1 MNQPAPLFKRV
12 ESQVNLPQLEEG
24 ILKLWTGLDAFQQ
37 SNARRKGAQGK
48 GEFVFYDGPPFATGT
63 PHYGHLLAGTIKDIV
78 PRFWNMRGY
87 HVDRRFGWDCHG
99 LPIENLAQ
107 KALNLNGTPEIRA
120 LGVDKFNE
128 QCRSMVQTYVAEW
141 RKTVTRMGRWVDF
154 DNDYKTMDRD
164 FMESVWWVFKRLWDQ
179 SRVYKAHRIMPYSWK
194 LTTPLSNFEAGNNY
208 KDVQDPAITV
218 RFKLTGLEGRQFG
231 NPEIDSAITAGKA
244 HVLAWT
250 TTPWTLPSNLAL
262 CVGPEIA
269 YCWLADTQSGDVYL
283 LAKDRLTAY
292 YKKPDQFRIISDCL
306 GKDVVGLT
314 YKPLFPYLE
323 TRAEAFRII
332 SDGFVTTGDGT
343 GIVHI
348 APAYGE
354 DDYRV
359 SRENNILAAPPVMQ
373 INVEDIV
380 GKKSGHVPPSASL
393 DLGDLLDEEAKF
405 TAEVPEYAGQFCKDA
420 DKAIIK
426 RLKDEGKLVHQSTI
440 VHSYPFC
447 ERTDTPLIYRAI
459 EAWYVRIKGVTQFG
473 QTIIEDLSPKMVANN
488 DKIRWV
494 PEAIGS
500 NRFGNWLKEAKDWN
514 ISRNRFWGSCLPIW
528 INVDQPTDMKCMGS
542 VAELEEFAGLP
553 KGSVTDLH
561 KHHLD
566 KLVITTPDGKTY
578 KRTPEVLDCWFE
590 SGAMPYA
597 QVHWMGGADGKQ
609 APPVFP
615 AQFIAEGLDQTRG
628 WFYTLL
634 VLSTALF
641 DKPAFQNVV
650 VNGLVLAED
659 GQKMSKSKKNYPDP
673 HLVLDTY
680 GADALRAYLI
690 DSPVVR
696 AEPLKFSEAG
706 LKEIVRTVV
715 LPYWN
720 ALSFFTTY
728 AAVDGFDPRNVSARP
743 ARDRKP
749 IDRWALSVLQS
760 LVRDVNTEMEGY
772 RLYNVVPRL
781 VSFIDQL
788 TNTYIR
794 LNRARFWKSPD
805 PLDQADAYH
814 TLYQVLTTFAKV
826 LAPFMP
832 FLTEE
837 VYQRLVRPT
846 DAAAPASVHW
856 CDYPQADEALIDRDL
871 ERDVALSLTVA
882 SLARKLREDHKLKIR
897 QPLPALTII
906 SRDPVV
912 RAAGERFRAAIA
924 LELNVKEVRFSA
936 DEAAFCALSVKPNL
950 KVLGKRC
957 GPKLK
962 GISATLSGW
971 SFAEVAELEAGRTIT
986 VDGEAI
992 SKDDLML
999 TRSPVAGAITA
1010 SLGAVTVALDTA
1022 VTPELMREGLAR
1034 EFVSVLQQARKD
1046 AGLEVSDRI
1055 RVVFASDDADVSA
1068 ALTTHSAFVADEVLA
1083 VTLTTDASAV
1093 TVADLNGRAVRYSL
1107 VKA

>member
-1 MNQPAPLFKRV
+1 MNQPAAVFRRV
-12 ESQVNLPQLEEG
+12 ESQVNLPQLEEA
-24 ILKLWTGLDAFQQ
+24 ILKLWADLDAFQE
-37 SNARRKGAQGK
+37 SNRRREGAKGT

-78 PRFWNMRGY
+78 PRYWNMRGK

-120 LGVDKFNE
+120 LGIDKFNE

-164 FMESVWWVFKRLWDQ
+164 FMESVWWVFKRLWDSKDADGK

-218 RFKLTGLEGRQFG
+218 KFRLKKKLGRFLDRIHAKVDFPESNSDKQFVRTSVDER
-231 NPEIDSAITAGKA
+231 PVFI
-244 HVLAWT
+244 LAWT
-250 TTPWTLPSNLAL
+250 TTPWTLPENLAL
-262 CVGPEIA
+262 CVGPSVGYVLIEDKA
-269 YCWLADTQSGDVYL
+269 SKDVYL
-283 LAKDRLTAY
+283 LAKDRLSIY
-292 YKKPDQFRIISDCL
+292 YKSNDAYQVL
-306 GKDVVGLT
+306 GELAGTRLIEDE
-314 YKPLFPYLE
+314 YEPLFPYF
-323 TRAEAFRII
+323 ANQPNAFRILCD
-332 SDGFVTTGDGT
+332 SFVTTGDGT
-343 GIVHI
+343 GIVHL

-359 SRENNILAAPPVMQ
+359 CRAAG
-373 INVEDIV
+373 I
-380 GKKSGHVPPSASL
+380 
-393 DLGDLLDEEAKF
+393 DLVDPLDEEAKF
-405 TAEVPEYAGQFCKDA
+405 TSDVPEYAGQFCKDA

-459 EAWYVRIKGVTQFG
+459 EAWYVRV
-473 QTIIEDLSPKMVANN
+473 EDLRDKLAANN
-488 DKIRWV
+488 AKIRWV
-494 PEAIGS
+494 PETIGS

-528 INVDQPTDMKCMGS
+528 VNVADASDTFCVGS
-542 VAELEEFAGLP
+542 VAELEKLSGQTI
-553 KGSVTDLH
+553 TDLH

-566 KLVITTPDGKTY
+566 KVVIIKDGKTY
-578 KRTPEVLDCWFE
+578 QRTPEVLDCWFE

-673 HLVLDTY
+673 HVVLDTY

-728 AAVDGFDPRNVSARP
+728 AAADGYDPRTWTAKP
-743 ARDRKP
+743 AAQRHLL
-749 IDRWALSVLQS
+749 DRWVLSVLQS
-760 LVRDVNTEMEGY
+760 LVRDVNVEMEAY
-772 RLYNVVPRL
+772 RLYAVVPRL
-781 VSFIDQL
+781 VRFIDDL

-794 LNRARFWKSPD
+794 FSRTRFWGKD
-805 PLDQADAYH
+805 GRDAQADAYAS
-814 TLYQVLTTFAKV
+814 LYQVLTTFAKV

-837 VYQRLVRPT
+837 VHQRLVRSVDST
-846 DAAAPASVHW
+846 APASVHW
-856 CDYPQADEALIDRDL
+856 CDFPQADAALIDAAL
-871 ERDVALSLTVA
+871 EREMALAETAISLG
-882 SLARKLREDHKLKIR
+882 RKLREDHKLKVR
-897 QPLPALTII
+897 QPLPTVTIV
-906 SRDPVV
+906 SRE
-912 RAAGERFRAAIA
+912 AAVQGAVERLGSIIA
-924 LELNVKEVRFSA
+924 TELNVKAVRQSH

-962 GISATLSGW
+962 SISAVLSGW
-971 SFAEVAELEAGRTIT
+971 SFAEVAELEAGRSII
-986 VDGEAI
+986 VDGEVI
-992 SKDDLML
+992 GKDDLLL

-1034 EFVSVLQQARKD
+1034 EFISVVQQARKD

-1055 RVVFASDDADVSA
+1055 KLGWSSDDAEVVA
-1068 ALTTHSAFVADEVLA
+1068 AISTHNAFIADEVLA
-1083 VTLTTDASAV
+1083 VNFNQDATAA
-1093 TVADLNGRAVRYSL
+1093 TAAELNGRAVKISL
-1107 VKA
+1107 TKA

>member
-1 MNQPAPLFKRV
+1 MNQPAAVFRRV
-12 ESQVNLPQLEEG
+12 ESQVNLPQLEEA
-24 ILKLWTGLDAFQQ
+24 ILKLWADLDAFQE
-37 SNARRKGAQGK
+37 SNRRREGAKGT

-78 PRFWNMRGY
+78 PRYWNMRGK

-120 LGVDKFNE
+120 LGIDKFNE

-164 FMESVWWVFKRLWDQ
+164 FMESVWWVFKRLWDSKDADGK

-218 RFKLTGLEGRQFG
+218 KFRLKKKLGRFLDRIHAKVDFPESNSDKQFVRTSVDER
-231 NPEIDSAITAGKA
+231 PVFI
-244 HVLAWT
+244 LAWT
-250 TTPWTLPSNLAL
+250 TTPWTLPENLAL
-262 CVGPEIA
+262 CVGPSVGYVLIEDKA
-269 YCWLADTQSGDVYL
+269 SKDVYL
-283 LAKDRLTAY
+283 LAKDRLSIY
-292 YKKPDQFRIISDCL
+292 YKSNDAYQVL
-306 GKDVVGLT
+306 GELAGTRLIEDE
-314 YKPLFPYLE
+314 YEPLFPYF
-323 TRAEAFRII
+323 ANQPNAFRILCD
-332 SDGFVTTGDGT
+332 SFVTTGDGT
-343 GIVHI
+343 GIVHL

-359 SRENNILAAPPVMQ
+359 CRAAG
-373 INVEDIV
+373 I
-380 GKKSGHVPPSASL
+380 
-393 DLGDLLDEEAKF
+393 DLVDPLDEEAKF

-459 EAWYVRIKGVTQFG
+459 EAWYVRV
-473 QTIIEDLSPKMVANN
+473 EDLRDKLAANN
-488 DKIRWV
+488 AKIRWV
-494 PEAIGS
+494 PETIGS

-528 INVDQPTDMKCMGS
+528 VNVADASDTFCVGS
-542 VAELEEFAGLP
+542 VAELEKLSGQTI
-553 KGSVTDLH
+553 TDLH

-566 KLVITTPDGKTY
+566 KVVIIKDGKTY
-578 KRTPEVLDCWFE
+578 QRTPEVLDCWFE

-673 HLVLDTY
+673 HVVLDTY

-728 AAVDGFDPRNVSARP
+728 AAADGYDPRTWTAKP
-743 ARDRKP
+743 AAQRHLL
-749 IDRWALSVLQS
+749 DRWVLSVLQS
-760 LVRDVNTEMEGY
+760 LVRDVNVEMEAY
-772 RLYNVVPRL
+772 RLYAVVPRL
-781 VSFIDQL
+781 VCFIDDL

-794 LNRARFWKSPD
+794 FSRTRFWGKD
-805 PLDQADAYH
+805 GRDAQADAYAS
-814 TLYQVLTTFAKV
+814 LYQVLTTFAKV

-837 VYQRLVRPT
+837 VHQRLVRSVDST
-846 DAAAPASVHW
+846 APASVHW
-856 CDYPQADEALIDRDL
+856 CDFPQADAALIDAAL
-871 ERDVALSLTVA
+871 EREMALAETAISLG
-882 SLARKLREDHKLKIR
+882 RKLREDHKLKVR
-897 QPLPALTII
+897 QPLPTVTIV
-906 SRDPVV
+906 SRE
-912 RAAGERFRAAIA
+912 AAVQGAVERLGSIIA
-924 LELNVKEVRFSA
+924 TELNVKAVRQSH

-962 GISATLSGW
+962 SISAVLSGW
-971 SFAEVAELEAGRTIT
+971 SFAEVAELEAGRSII
-986 VDGEAI
+986 VDGEVI
-992 SKDDLML
+992 GKDDLLL

-1034 EFVSVLQQARKD
+1034 EFISVVQQARKD

-1055 RVVFASDDADVSA
+1055 KLGWSSDDAEVVA
-1068 ALTTHSAFVADEVLA
+1068 AISTHNAFIADEVLA
-1083 VTLTTDASAV
+1083 VNFNQDATAA
-1093 TVADLNGRAVRYSL
+1093 TAAELNGRAVKISL
-1107 VKA
+1107 TKA

>member
-1 MNQPAPLFKRV
+1 MTQPAPLFKRV
-12 ESQVNLPQLEEG
+12 ESQVNLPSLEEG
-24 ILKLWTGLDAFQQ
+24 ILKLWSSLDAFQQ
-37 SNARRKGAQGK
+37 SNARRKGAKGK

-78 PRFWNMRGY
+78 PRFWNMRGF

-154 DNDYKTMDRD
+154 DNDYKTLDRD
-164 FMESVWWVFKRLWDQ
+164 YMESVWWVFKRLWDQ
-179 SRVYKAHRIMPYSWK
+179 GRVYKAHRIMPYSWK

-218 RFKLTGLEGRQFG
+218 RFKIQNAV
-231 NPEIDSAITAGKA
+231 NPTLDRCREKSPEVYAAITAGRCYI
-244 HVLAWT
+244 LAWT

-262 CVGPEIA
+262 CVGPAVGYQWIEDA
-269 YCWLADTQSGDVYL
+269 QSKDVYL
-283 LAKDRLTAY
+283 IAKDRVSAF
-292 YKKPDQFRIISDCL
+292 YKKPEQYRVL
-306 GKDVVGLT
+306 AEPTGAVLTGLT
-314 YKPLFPYLE
+314 YEPLFPYLAG
-323 TRAEAFRII
+323 RAGAFRVIA
-332 SDGFVTTGDGT
+332 DAFVTTGDGT

-359 SRENNILAAPPVMQ
+359 ARANAIITPPATMR
-373 INVEDIV
+373 INVADIKAAMA
-380 GKKSGHVPPSASL
+380 GAKPSEPAV
-393 DLGDLLDEEAKF
+393 DLGDLLDEEANFIAKV
-405 TAEVPEYAGQFCKDA
+405 TEYAGQFCKDA

-426 RLKDEGKLVHQSTI
+426 RLKDEGKLVHQSTL

-459 EAWYVRIKGVTQFG
+459 EAWYVRV
-473 QTIIEDLSPKMVANN
+473 EDLREKMVANN
-488 DKIRWV
+488 AKIRWV
-494 PEAIGS
+494 PEAVGA

-514 ISRNRFWGSCLPIW
+514 ISRNRFWGSCLPVW
-528 INVDQPTDMKCMGS
+528 INTTDSSDMLCFGS
-542 VAELEEFAGLP
+542 VAELEQAAGLAA
-553 KGSVTDLH
+553 GSVNDLH

-566 KLVITTPDGKTY
+566 KLVITKNGKTY

-597 QVHWMGGADGKQ
+597 QVHWMGGVDGKQ

-641 DKPAFQNVV
+641 DQPAFQNVV

-673 HLVLDTY
+673 HVVLDNY

-728 AAVDGFDPRNVSARP
+728 AAVDGFDPRTVTARP
-743 ARDRKP
+743 TGDRKP

-814 TLYQVLTTFAKV
+814 TLYQVLTTFAKI

-846 DAAAPASVHW
+846 DATAPASVHW
-856 CDYPQADEALIDRDL
+856 CDYPQADEHLIDRDL

-882 SLARKLREDHKLKIR
+882 SLGRKLREDHKLKIR

-912 RAAGERFRAAIA
+912 RAAGKRFRAAIA
-924 LELNVKEVRFSA
+924 LEMNVKEVRFSA
-936 DEAAFCALSVKPNL
+936 DEAAFCALTVKPNL

-962 GISATLSGW
+962 SISATLSGW

-999 TRSPVAGAITA
+999 TRSPVVGAITA

-1022 VTPELMREGLAR
+1022 LTPELTREGLAR
-1034 EFVSVLQQARKD
+1034 EFISVMQQARKD

-1055 RVVFASDDADVSA
+1055 RLLWASDDAEVVT
-1068 ALTTHSAFVADEVLA
+1068 ALTAHHDFIADEVLA
-1083 VTLTTDASAV
+1083 VELRQDPAAASM
-1093 TVADLNGRAVRYSL
+1093 ADLNGRAVRFL
-1107 VKA
+1107 LTKA